1 MTDAATCGDQALELP
16 PSGKSLAAI
25 AKTLGCE
32 RTHQAN
38 KAFNRA
44 E

>member
-1 MTDAATCGDQALELP
+1 MTDAATCGDKALELP
-16 PSGKSLAAI
+16 ASGSLAAI

-38 KAFNRA
+38 EAFNRA